1 MSVVSPSEFWD
12 ANGCLESVVYDMAP
26 SLADVPLEVFT
37 ESILPVPAPPRKP
50 VIIYDFEDG
59 ASTDDE
65 IDMDD
70 RLPLPRGFGEVC
82 ASHGRGTHGWC
93 VSIEPTYHDGNDKSR
108 EFAKTYLLAL
118 ESHYGRDRMFI
129 ADKDIINHALGYS
142 QSDVAKG
149 HIEAFTYNNHSKR
162 IFWHRKFDR
171 GKLVD
176 VNTPYAPKRVNYNRC
191 FIRRSVASPVAS
203 PVVSH
208 IVSHVVSQVASPV
221 ARNAGRNALRTPG
234 PYDESNPKIPCC
246 RGIVNGSP
254 CTKVFCVNENT
265 GKPYLSPNP
274 EYFNQTQQLCKKCYE
289 LTRKD
294 PGNEKVVVNGRKILM
309 TRLR

>member
-1 MSVVSPSEFWD
+1 MSEPSHSRVCGNQLPPLPHRSRYLTQMGGER
-12 ANGCLESVVYDMAP
+12 AVPTP
-26 SLADVPLEVFT
+26 S
-37 ESILPVPAPPRKP
+37 RKP

-82 ASHGRGTHGWC
+82 ASHGSGTHGWC

-118 ESHYGRDRMFI
+118 ESHYGRDRRFI
-129 ADKDIINHALGYS
+129 ADNDIINHALGYS

-162 IFWHRKFDR
+162 IFWHRKFDK

-191 FIRRSVASPVAS
+191 FILRSVATIGTLSPVASHAASPVAS
-203 PVVSH
+203 PVVWDDLQWSQDH
-208 IVSHVVSQVASPV
+208 HESPTLDNPVS
-221 ARNAGRNALRTPG
+221 
-234 PYDESNPKIPCC
+234 
-246 RGIVNGSP
+246 
-254 CTKVFCVNENT
+254 
-265 GKPYLSPNP
+265 
-274 EYFNQTQQLCKKCYE
+274 
-289 LTRKD
+289 
-294 PGNEKVVVNGRKILM
+294 
-309 TRLR
+309 